1 MLVSPESR
9 AKIDSLRLGGM
20 TVIDTPWLRPALD
33 DLLPDVQLPTGIA
46 FCHRRDADTD
56 IYFLSNQLDSE
67 QRFQAAFRVEGKGVI
82 VYDPMTDRYTS
93 PVEDIVAAGKQ
104 TVLRLAMQ
112 PRQSLFVLFG
122 AKGIT
127 PQVVSRWTAQLEP
140 GMATDA
146 PRWSLDG
153 GWQLTFRETGRRL
166 KSDTLFCWTTRE
178 EPDVRFYSGHVG
190 YVTNLRYRPTKTPRR
205 TVLSLGDVRDVAR
218 VSLNGHD
225 LGTLWTAPYEV
236 DVTGYLKKGK
246 NTLEVEVV
254 NTWHNALRGADQGT
268 PPYDGIWTNAR
279 YRTKG
284 DHLLP
289 AGLLGPVE
297 LK

>member
-1 MLVSPESR
+1 
-9 AKIDSLRLGGM
+9 
-20 TVIDTPWLRPALD
+20 
-33 DLLPDVQLPTGIA
+33 
-46 FCHRRDADTD
+46 
-56 IYFLSNQLDSE
+56 
-67 QRFQAAFRVEGKGVI
+67 
-82 VYDPMTDRYTS
+82 
-93 PVEDIVAAGKQ
+93 
-104 TVLRLAMQ
+104 
-112 PRQSLFVLFG
+112 
-122 AKGIT
+122 
-127 PQVVSRWTAQLEP
+127 
-140 GMATDA
+140 MANDA

-166 KSDTLFCWTTRE
+166 KSDTLFCWTSSE

-190 YVTNLRYRPTKTPRR
+190 YAATLRYRPPKTPRR

-236 DVTGYLKKGK
+236 DVTGYLRKGK

-254 NTWHNALRGADQGT
+254 NTWHNALRGADHGT